1 VIREATLDDLDEIV
15 RMGGRFYE
23 STSYSKWSPFCPAS
37 ARDLGEMLVETGVVL
52 IAERGGQPV
61 GMAGLVVSPFMFNR
75 DVLGAYEVFWW
86 MEPEARGGIVAW
98 SLLKAIEPAC
108 RRRGC
113 AMVQMTTLHDSP
125 PQAVEMYRRAGYSH
139 TETSFTKI
147 IGSQ

>member
-1 VIREATLDDLDEIV
+1 
-15 RMGGRFYE
+15 
-23 STSYSKWSPFCPAS
+23 
-37 ARDLGEMLVETGVVL
+37 MLIETGVVL
-52 IAERGGQPV
+52 IAERSGQAV

-75 DVLGAYEVFWW
+75 GALAAYEVFWW
-86 MEPEARGGIVAW
+86 IEPEHRGGIVAW
-98 SLLKAIEPAC
+98 SLLKAVEPAC

-113 AMVQMTTLHDSP
+113 SIVQMTALHDSP